1 VTRPTVSSSQLP
13 PATVSATMEV
23 HITIISEDQTPFA
36 AYDVNQ
42 FDLANK
48 AEKQKIF
55 IENLKKIDVEK
66 APFDSS
72 HSRFPH
78 Y

>member
-1 VTRPTVSSSQLP
+1 VVGY
-13 PATVSATMEV
+13 
-23 HITIISEDQTPFA
+23 
-36 AYDVNQ
+36 YDVRQ
-42 FDLANK
+42 YDLSTK

-78 Y
+78 YEDRPK

>member
-1 VTRPTVSSSQLP
+1 
-13 PATVSATMEV
+13 M
-23 HITIISEDQTPFA
+23 
-36 AYDVNQ
+36 
-42 FDLANK
+42 
-48 AEKQKIF
+48 F

-78 Y
+78 YEAKPAKKEGEPENKDNKPRVESGTH